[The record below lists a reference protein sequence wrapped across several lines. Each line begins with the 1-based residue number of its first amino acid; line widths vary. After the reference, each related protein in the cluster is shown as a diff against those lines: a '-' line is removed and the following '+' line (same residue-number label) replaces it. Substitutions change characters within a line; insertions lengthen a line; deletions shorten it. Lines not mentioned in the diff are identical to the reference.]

1 MREVK
6 IALSYPRAGRL
17 AGAVLCPDTYHRKE
31 STPMQEEVE
40 NRSITLAINTAKL
53 TARVLKE
60 AMEKYLASQKQKS
73 REKKL
78 GGPVRVRGKQ
88 SVRQLVGQNQGV
100 SSVEITDQN
109 IKSFERTARKYGVDF
124 ALKKD
129 RSVSPPKYLVFFK
142 ARDNDALTAAFT
154 EYTAKTLRHTEKPSL
169 LAQLKKLTAPARSAP
184 ARAKDRDLTL

>member
-1 MREVK
+1 
-6 IALSYPRAGRL
+6 
-17 AGAVLCPDTYHRKE
+17 
-31 STPMQEEVE
+31 MQEEIE

-88 SVRQLVGQNQGV
+88 SVRQLVGQDQGV

-142 ARDNDALTAAFT
+142 ARD
-154 EYTAKTLRHTEKPSL
+154 
-169 LAQLKKLTAPARSAP
+169 
-184 ARAKDRDLTL
+184 LTL

>member
-1 MREVK
+1 
-6 IALSYPRAGRL
+6 
-17 AGAVLCPDTYHRKE
+17 
-31 STPMQEEVE
+31 MQEEVE

-78 GGPVRVRGKQ
+78 GGTVRVRGKQ

-109 IKSFERTARKYGVDF
+109 IKSFECQRRERNDRK
-124 ALKKD
+124 
-129 RSVSPPKYLVFFK
+129 R
-142 ARDNDALTAAFT
+142 R
-154 EYTAKTLRHTEKPSL
+154 
-169 LAQLKKLTAPARSAP
+169 
-184 ARAKDRDLTL
+184 

>member
-88 SVRQLVGQNQGV
+88 SVRQLVGQDQGV

>member
-1 MREVK
+1 
-6 IALSYPRAGRL
+6 
-17 AGAVLCPDTYHRKE
+17 
-31 STPMQEEVE
+31 MQEGVE

-53 TARVLKE
+53 TSRVLKE

-154 EYTAKTLRHTEKPSL
+154 EYTTKALRHTEKPSL
-169 LAQLKKLTAPARSAP
+169 LAQLKKLTALARSTP